1 MDLNLKDKTAIIS
14 GGVGGIGQCIARE
27 FLAEGAQVVV
37 ADVDGEKG
45 EQFEAEC
52 SAAYGD
58 KRLKFVQTDVT
69 VPNQIRSLFVQAHDF
84 WGRID
89 ILINAHQWWPF
100 AWFKDITDED
110 WQRCLD
116 INLASYFYLCREAVN
131 YFLAHGIKGKILNIT
146 SQAAF
151 RGSTTGH
158 AHYAAAKAGIVGL
171 TMSIAREVA
180 SHGINV
186 IGLAPGMVETPSTE
200 EALKVNRAQYESRIP
215 LGRIAKSE
223 EIAGVAVFLMS
234 EKANYITGATIDIS
248 GGILMR

>member
-1 MDLNLKDKTAIIS
+1 MDLKLKDKTAIIS

-27 FLAEGAQVVV
+27 LLAEGAQVVV
-37 ADVDGEKG
+37 TDVDGEKG
-45 EQFEAEC
+45 DQFEAKC
-52 SAAYGD
+52 SAAYGNN
-58 KRLKFVQTDVT
+58 RLKFIQTDVT
-69 VPNQIRSLFVQAHDF
+69 VPSQIRSLFAQAHVS

-110 WQRCLD
+110 WQRCLN

-131 YFLAHGIKGKILNIT
+131 YFLNHGIKGKILNIT

-180 SHGINV
+180 PNGINV

-215 LGRIAKSE
+215 LGRIAMPE

-234 EKANYITGATIDIS
+234 EKANFITGATIDIS

>member
-1 MDLNLKDKTAIIS
+1 MDLNLKHKTAIIS

-37 ADVDGEKG
+37 ADVDRGRG

-52 SAAYGD
+52 AAAYGAQ
-58 KRLKFVQTDVT
+58 RLRFVPTDVT
-69 VPNQIRSLFVQAHDF
+69 VASQIGALFVQAHDL
-84 WGRID
+84 WGSLD
-89 ILINAHQWWPF
+89 ILVNAQQWWPF
-100 AWFKDITDED
+100 AWFQDIADED
-110 WQRCLD
+110 WRRCLD
-116 INLASYFYLCREAVN
+116 INLTSYFYLCREAVN
-131 YFLAHGIKGKILNIT
+131 YFLAHGVKGKILNLT

-180 SHGINV
+180 THGINV
-186 IGLAPGMVETPSTE
+186 IGLAPGLVETPATE
-200 EALKVNRAQYESRIP
+200 EVLKRQRAHYEARIP
-215 LGRIAKSE
+215 LGRIAQPE
-223 EIAGVAVFLMS
+223 EIASVAVFLMS